1 MSIAWLVEFLK
12 LSREELLREEDSRGR
27 LRVQKAAYLLRYLGV
42 HPFTKYD
49 FSLYIHGPYS
59 PELARE
65 YYSEKSDETTM
76 PEIDRDI
83 LELLEWFMSHDDR
96 WLEIATSILMIR
108 EQYTKI
114 KDREV
119 LSILRLSKPWIT
131 DKEFRE
137 VYRELRS
144 KPRLRIHHS

>member
-1 MSIAWLVEFLK
+1 VDWLLWFLK
-12 LSREELLREEDSRGR
+12 LSREELKKDENFLSR
-27 LRVQKAAYLLRYLGV
+27 LRVQKASYLLRYLGV

-59 PELARE
+59 TELARE
-65 YYSEKSDETTM
+65 YYSEKSEEATV
-76 PEIDRDI
+76 PEIDNDT
-83 LELLEWFMSHDDR
+83 LELLKWFMDHNDR

-119 LSILRLSKPWIT
+119 LSILKLSKPWLSE
-131 DKEFRE
+131 DEFRE
-137 VYRELRS
+137 VYRELKS
-144 KPRLRIHHS
+144 KRQLKL

>member
-1 MSIAWLVEFLK
+1 MDWLLGFLK
-12 LSREELLREEDSRGR
+12 LSREELKKDENFLSR
-27 LRVQKAAYLLRYLGV
+27 LRVQKASYLLRYLGV

-59 PELARE
+59 TELARE
-65 YYSEKSDETTM
+65 YYSEKSEEATV
-76 PEIDRDI
+76 PEIDNDT
-83 LELLEWFMSHDDR
+83 LELLKWFMDHNDR

-119 LSILRLSKPWIT
+119 LSILKLSKPWLSE
-131 DKEFRE
+131 DEFRE
-137 VYRELRS
+137 VYRELKS
-144 KPRLRIHHS
+144 KRQLKL

>member
-1 MSIAWLVEFLK
+1 MSVDWLLGFLK
-12 LSREELLREEDSRGR
+12 LSREELKKDENFLSR
-27 LRVQKAAYLLRYLGV
+27 LRVQKASYLLRYLGV

-59 PELARE
+59 TELARE
-65 YYSEKSDETTM
+65 YYSEKSEEATV
-76 PEIDRDI
+76 PEIDNDT
-83 LELLEWFMSHDDR
+83 LELLKWFMDHNDR

-119 LSILRLSKPWIT
+119 LSILKLSKPWLSE
-131 DKEFRE
+131 DEFRE
-137 VYRELRS
+137 VYRELKS
-144 KPRLRIHHS
+144 KRQLKL